1 MNAAIL
7 AAGPRGERALRS
19 APTEN
24 ATLVEREDV
33 SATVARIVVRPDGP
47 LAPFVAGQYVAIG
60 CRVGDRLVQ
69 RPYSTA
75 AHPRTADAH
84 ELLVRLVPGGTLTPH
99 LWALPVGA
107 RVTMGRPRGF
117 FVLEADDPRPHLL
130 VASGTG
136 LAPFIAM
143 VRDLLDRPVPPPVVL
158 VHGTS
163 RAEDLAYR
171 DLLSGLDA
179 TGRLVYVPTVSRPQ
193 DPGSAGWAGRIGRT
207 EVAVADVCTSFRP
220 GATVA
225 YLCGNPGTIAGVA
238 GLLAARGFTDVRSE
252 SFWEAPAAAAA

>member
-7 AAGPRGERALRS
+7 AGGPRGERALRDP
-19 APTEN
+19 PTEN
-24 ATLVEREDV
+24 ATIVEREDV

-47 LAPFVAGQYVAIG
+47 LAPFLAGQYVAIG
-60 CRVGDRLVQ
+60 VRVGDRLVQ

-107 RVTMGRPRGF
+107 RVTMGRPRGL
-117 FVLEADDPRPHLL
+117 FVLEADDSRQHLL

-143 VRDLLDRPVPPPVVL
+143 VRDLLDRPVPPPVVV
-158 VHGTS
+158 VHGAS

-171 DLLSGLDA
+171 GLLSDLDA
-179 TGRLVYVPTVSRPQ
+179 AGRLVYVPTVSRPL
-193 DPGSAGWAGRIGRT
+193 DPGSAGWSGRVGRT
-207 EVAVADVCTSFRP
+207 EVAVAEVCVGLDP
-220 GATVA
+220 AATVA
-225 YLCGNPGTIAGVA
+225 YLCGNPGMVA
-238 GLLAARGFTDVRSE
+238 GACELLAARGFTDVRSE
-252 SFWEAPAAAAA
+252 SFWEAPAAAA